1 MRSTTS
7 FPEVYLY
14 KPFVDMRKSING
26 LSQIV
31 ADNFKL
37 NPCNG
42 GLFVFISRDRTILKC
57 LYWDRTGF
65 ALWHK
70 RLEKSR
76 FKWLKKASGEILI
89 VTPEKLEWLLAGL
102 DIEQASP
109 HPELH
114 FEAFS

>member
-1 MRSTTS
+1 MRATHS
-7 FPEVYLY
+7 FGEIYLY

-31 ADNFKL
+31 EENFKL
-37 NPCNG
+37 NPCEG

-70 RLEKSR
+70 RLEKAKFR
-76 FKWLKKASGEILI
+76 WLKKATGDILI
-89 VTPEKLEWLLAGL
+89 VTPEKLDWLLAGL
-102 DIEQASP
+102 DIEAASP
-109 HPELH
+109 HEELH
-114 FEAFS
+114 FQAFS